1 MNFDKEFT
9 DNIIN
14 VTSNAAI
21 ACYEHLGK
29 KDKILVDK
37 AATDMMRKNL
47 NNLSKRS
54 IWFHR
59 GGENAN
65 LRDLFSLSDFIFVTE
80 DSAMMISESISSGKI
95 VTTLF
100 PEKVVTPERYKN
112 HIDLYLNKGFIF
124 RSKIGDQLV
133 LRKNN
138 DHSQK
143 IEESR
148 KKLLNQI
155 LCNIDLR

>member
-1 MNFDKEFT
+1 
-9 DNIIN
+9 
-14 VTSNAAI
+14 
-21 ACYEHLGK
+21 
-29 KDKILVDK
+29 
-37 AATDMMRKNL
+37 
-47 NNLSKRS
+47 
-54 IWFHR
+54 
-59 GGENAN
+59 
-65 LRDLFSLSDFIFVTE
+65 
-80 DSAMMISESISSGKI
+80 MMISESISSGKI

-148 KKLLNQI
+148 KTLVCLLFRVFSNQKHLKTLLRLICFLARMRSHGTSTTVSRSALNQ
-155 LCNIDLR
+155 CLRTTVITTSR

>member
-1 MNFDKEFT
+1 M
-9 DNIIN
+9 IC
-14 VTSNAAI
+14 VTSRRSKENH
-21 ACYEHLGK
+21 EN
-29 KDKILVDK
+29 ILIE
-37 AATDMMRKNL
+37 NL

-54 IWFHR
+54 IWFHK